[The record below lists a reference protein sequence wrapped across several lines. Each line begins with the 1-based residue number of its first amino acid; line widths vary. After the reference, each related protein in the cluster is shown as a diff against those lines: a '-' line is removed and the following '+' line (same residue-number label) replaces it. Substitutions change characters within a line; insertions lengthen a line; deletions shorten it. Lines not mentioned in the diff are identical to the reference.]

1 MVQLKI
7 FQFLRFGTI
16 LILQVSTPQ
25 NGQMLHAFAEKLFEC
40 VWPFCEVAA

>member
-1 MVQLKI
+1 MIPLIIQIIKQMVQLKI

-25 NGQMLHAFAEKLFEC
+25 NSQVLQVL
-40 VWPFCEVAA
+40 